1 MVLITDRFPL
11 STMEK
16 KRITAVGLVLTM
28 LLSGCLNVDPDVD
41 VPDVVLPDDWS
52 TITART
58 VASPQLFAYDDCDEL
73 ETSLKQSIEEQYRVE
88 LLQAVAEQY
97 DYRNVWFDGA
107 EMAMDDGAVADT
119 STTAQPRTTTPTR
132 VEGEDFSGTNN
143 QEAGVDEADFVKT
156 DGYHIYYLQG
166 KNLHIFGVPEFGAV
180 EAASTM
186 TFADSTPVAM
196 MLDGDQLVVISTM
209 YPWAI
214 SNNHPVADAM
224 GWDDEYNMWR
234 SNSLTKFTVIDI
246 TNRSQPEVDREL
258 FIEGSYITAREVNGT
273 VRTVTHAW
281 MNVPGVASWLNFPSG
296 YWELEYDDPLRL
308 EIREKLAFQQM
319 QRNSEVLERL
329 SLEDLIPQVYEYSN
343 GEVVLHTMSDNACR
357 EFVAPEDSLDRGIS
371 SIFSLDL
378 ASSSF
383 DYEVDHIVGTYPQ
396 VYASADVLVLAESS
410 FSGWWFWGN
419 DGMDEMTNLH
429 TFDISAPDATLYT
442 GSGRIDG
449 TVLNQFSIS
458 EHEGVLRVATTVGQ
472 WARWWMEDPEPM
484 SSQLV
489 TLVRSVDI
497 ETDQQVLVE
506 AGKVDGI
513 APGERIWSA
522 RFDGDRA
529 YIVTFEQIDPLWVID
544 VADET
549 NPTILGELKVPGV
562 STYIHPLSRDHLLTI
577 GFGPANEDGTGLDWA
592 GTQLSLFD
600 ISDPTD
606 PQQADVLRLSPVSLE
621 NEHMWTWSWSEANY
635 EHKAFQYWA
644 PKSLLAVPL
653 STYRWVNTN
662 EGGRYSYG
670 HYEYITKLML
680 VEVNE
685 SDGELKTYG
694 EVNHSSLFDT
704 DGESYW
710 WDDRNIRR
718 SIFMGDF
725 VYAISSAGVTATN
738 LTTMEE
744 SDSLRISRS
753 SPYDDRGDAA
763 VVASDDSDGEDRE
776 HGDSSE
782 SDGDERTRSDGE
794 DGASDSEER
803 ERDDSDA
810 SDDEDRARS
819 DGATA

>member
-1 MVLITDRFPL
+1 MVFITDRSPTH
-11 STMEK
+11 SMENK
-16 KRITAVGLVLTM
+16 AITAVALVMTM
-28 LLSGCLNVDPDVD
+28 LLAGCLNADPDVD

-58 VASPQLFAYDDCDEL
+58 VASPQLFAYDDCDDL
-73 ETSLKQSIEEQYRVE
+73 EASLKRAIEEQYRVE

-97 DYRNVWFDGA
+97 YYNDFMWAEDA
-107 EMAMDDGAVADT
+107 EMAMDDGAVADS
-119 STTAQPRTTTPTR
+119 STAAQPRTTTTR

-166 KNLHIFGVPEFGAV
+166 KNLHIFGVPEFGAI
-180 EAASTM
+180 EAASNM
-186 TFADSTPVAM
+186 TFPNSTPVAM

-209 YPWAI
+209 HPWAI

-258 FIEGSYITAREVNGT
+258 FIEGSYITAREVDGT

-281 MNVPGVASWLNFPSG
+281 MNVPGMASWLNFPAG
-296 YWELEYDDPLRL
+296 YWNLEYDDPLRL

-357 EFVAPEDSLDRGIS
+357 EFVAPEDSIDRGIS

-378 ASSSF
+378 TSSSF
-383 DYEVDHIVGTYPQ
+383 EYEVDHIVGTYPQ

-419 DGMDEMTNLH
+419 DDMNEMTNLH

-489 TLVRSVDI
+489 TLVRSVDVD
-497 ETDQQVLVE
+497 TDQQVLVE

-562 STYIHPLSRDHLLTI
+562 STYIHPLSSDHLLTI

-600 ISDPTD
+600 ISDATD
-606 PQQADVLRLSPVSLE
+606 PQQADVLRLSPVSQE
-621 NEHMWTWSWSEANY
+621 NEYMWTWSWSEATY

-662 EGGRYSYG
+662 EDGRYGYG

-685 SDGELKTYG
+685 SDGELKAYG

-704 DGESYW
+704 DGESHW

-738 LTTMEE
+738 LSTMEE
-744 SDSLRISRS
+744 SDSLTIPRS
-753 SPYDDRGDAA
+753 SPYDYYYEDVA
-763 VVASDDSDGEDRE
+763 VA
-776 HGDSSE
+776 E
-782 SDGDERTRSDGE
+782 SDGSD
-794 DGASDSEER
+794 DGEER
-803 ERDDSDA
+803 EKEDSPSSGEADGEGRTDVGAEEDDTS
-810 SDDEDRARS
+810 SSS
-819 DGATA
+819 DGR

>member
-1 MVLITDRFPL
+1 MVFITDRFPL
-11 STMEK
+11 STMDK
-16 KRITAVGLVLTM
+16 KRITAVALVLTM

-73 ETSLKQSIEEQYRVE
+73 ETALKRSIEEQYRVE

-97 DYRNVWFDGA
+97 SYNDFMRSEDAGMAVEDSAAADG
-107 EMAMDDGAVADT
+107 GGTPQTRT
-119 STTAQPRTTTPTR
+119 SEPTR

-143 QEAGVDEADFVKT
+143 QEADVDEADFVKT

-166 KNLHIFGVPEFGAV
+166 KHLHIFGVPEFGAI
-180 EAASTM
+180 EATSTM
-186 TFADSTPVAM
+186 TFSDGTPVAM
-196 MLDGDQLVVISTM
+196 MLDGDQLVVISTLD
-209 YPWAI
+209 PWGI

-281 MNVPGVASWLNFPSG
+281 MNVPGVSSWLNFPSG
-296 YWELEYDDPLRL
+296 YWNLEYDDPLRL

-357 EFVAPEDSLDRGIS
+357 EFVAPEDNIDRGIS

-410 FSGWWFWGN
+410 FSDWWFWGN

-489 TLVRSVDI
+489 TLVRSVDV

-600 ISDPTD
+600 ISNATD
-606 PQQADVLRLSPVSLE
+606 PQQADVLRLSPVSRE
-621 NEHMWTWSWSEANY
+621 NAYMWTWARSEATY

-644 PKSLLAVPL
+644 PKSMLAVPL
-653 STYRWVNTN
+653 STWRWVRLDD
-662 EGGRYSYG
+662 RYSHG
-670 HYEYITKLML
+670 HYEYVTKLML

-704 DGESYW
+704 DGEYYPLR
-710 WDDRNIRR
+710 DHDIRR

-738 LTTMEE
+738 LSTMEE
-744 SDSLRISRS
+744 SDSLRIPRS
-753 SPYDDRGDAA
+753 SPYDDRGDVA
-763 VVASDDSDGEDRE
+763 VVESDDSGGEDRGHDE
-776 HGDSSE
+776 SSE
-782 SDGDERTRSDGE
+782 SDGDGRTRSDGE
-794 DGASDSEER
+794 DGAGDSEER

>member
-1 MVLITDRFPL
+1 
-11 STMEK
+11 MENK
-16 KRITAVGLVLTM
+16 QLTAVALVLTM
-28 LLSGCLNVDPDVD
+28 LLSGCLNVDANVE

-73 ETSLKQSIEEQYRVE
+73 ETSLKRSIEEQYRVE

-107 EMAMDDGAVADT
+107 EMAMDDSATADGGGATQTRT
-119 STTAQPRTTTPTR
+119 SEPTR
-132 VEGEDFSGTNN
+132 VEGEDYSGTNN

-166 KNLHIFGVPEFGAV
+166 KHLHIFGVPEFGAI
-180 EAASTM
+180 EAASNM
-186 TFADSTPVAM
+186 TFSDSTPVAM
-196 MLDGDQLVVISTM
+196 MLDGDRLVVISTM

-214 SNNHPVADAM
+214 ADNHPVMDAM

-273 VRTVTHAW
+273 VRTITHAW
-281 MNVPGVASWLNFPSG
+281 MNVPGLASWLNFPSG
-296 YWELEYDDPLRL
+296 YWNLEYDDPLRL

-319 QRNSEVLERL
+319 QRNSEVLDRL
-329 SLEDLIPQVYEYSN
+329 SLEDLIPQVYEYNN

-357 EFVAPEDSLDRGIS
+357 EFVAPEDSLNRGIS

-378 ASSSF
+378 TSSTF
-383 DYEVDHIVGTYPQ
+383 DYEVDHVVGTYPQ

-419 DGMDEMTNLH
+419 DDTDEMTNLH

-458 EHEGVLRVATTVGQ
+458 EYEGVLRVATTVGQ
-472 WARWWMEDPEPM
+472 WARWWIEDPEPM

-489 TLVRSVDI
+489 TLVRSVDV

-506 AGKVDGI
+506 AGKVEGI

-600 ISDPTD
+600 ISDATD
-606 PQQADVLRLSPVSLE
+606 PTQSDVLRLSPVAQE
-621 NEHMWTWSWSEANY
+621 NEYMWTWSWSEANY

-644 PKSLLAVPL
+644 PKSMLAVPL

-662 EGGRYSYG
+662 EDGRYGYG
-670 HYEYITKLML
+670 YYEYITKLML
-680 VEVNE
+680 VAVNE
-685 SDGELKTYG
+685 SDGSLNIYG

-738 LTTMEE
+738 LTTMVE
-744 SDSLRISRS
+744 SDNLTIPRS
-753 SPYDDRGDAA
+753 SPYAYYYDDIA
-763 VVASDDSDGEDRE
+763 VAESDDADEGEEREREDSGASEGADGEDRPRE
-776 HGDSSE
+776 GEEATESS
-782 SDGDERTRSDGE
+782 SNS
-794 DGASDSEER
+794 A
-803 ERDDSDA
+803 
-810 SDDEDRARS
+810 DR
-819 DGATA
+819 